1 MEKNNDETLS
11 TLDLQDIIGPINSMI
26 AKSLNVSTGKT
37 LLNNR
42 DNLSIIDHKGI
53 KIPSPHQTPAIYSES
68 LSSSKTIIRNNII
81 LKGTETIKFY
91 GSTPILSKK
100 GNILG
105 AIIAI
110 DNQKESLNPTE
121 IILFENIA
129 QMAALILEKH
139 FETQKIKKVFTDFL
153 HKTVHDLKNP
163 FTSIALTA
171 ELLKRKADDSKT
183 VNTLA
188 ERIEKAND
196 RVFTNLER
204 LKSAFP
210 IHNSS
215 FKLNVAEISLAQLF
229 EQIRQD
235 VTEYDISTES
245 EKEII
250 IYGDPHR
257 LKDALTYLLQH
268 LSRTSGLSSIH
279 FTSSEKG
286 SHIEISIANYPTE
299 HFDLLEEGPQSNPL
313 SIAKTLIEMHKGKIS
328 TAQNAQT
335 GNYCF
340 YISLPLTTP

>member
-1 MEKNNDETLS
+1 MEKNNDETLNS
-11 TLDLQDIIGPINSMI
+11 LDLQDIIATINSI
-26 AKSLNVSTGKT
+26 ITKSLNVSTGQT
-37 LLNNR
+37 LLNSR
-42 DNLSIIDHKGI
+42 DNLSIIDHQNI
-53 KIPSPHQTPAIYSES
+53 KTLKPHQTPAIYSET
-68 LSSSKTIIRNNII
+68 LSSSKTIIRNNIT
-81 LKGTETIKFY
+81 LESLETIKFY
-91 GSTPILSKK
+91 GSTPIRSKK
-100 GNILG
+100 GDILG

-110 DNQKESLNPTE
+110 DNQKDGLNPTE
-121 IILFENIA
+121 IILFENTA

-215 FKLNVAEISLAQLF
+215 FKLNVAEISLPQLL

-235 VTEYDISTES
+235 VTEYDISTEN
-245 EKEII
+245 EKEIV

-268 LSRTSGLSSIH
+268 LSRISGLSSMH
-279 FTSSEKG
+279 FTSTERE
-286 SHIEISIANYPTE
+286 SHIEISIANHPSE
-299 HFDLLEEGPQSNPL
+299 HFDLLEDEPQSNPL

-328 TAQNAQT
+328 TAYNLQT